1 MKKLFLATALSIT
14 GASSFLLISPSK
26 AACLTTSMTSN
37 CATFNPA
44 TSSTAE
50 YFAFNDGDFIMGEK
64 ITALRINAGPD
75 LSGVYPITI
84 TDIFYSW
91 DAGVTYTQAG
101 LSQTSFTLTSQGQT
115 GTDLLPTDQFKPGGG
130 TIGLNQFRIKYTL
143 PAGTYTPLGT
153 GIGDNYIQAFVASN
167 NTANSLPQTQTRI
180 STPVQGSSGTAV
192 PGPLPLLGVS
202 AAFGFSRSLRK
213 RIRQGV

>member
-1 MKKLFLATALSIT
+1 MKKLFLATALSLA
-14 GASSFLLISPSK
+14 GASCFLLISPSK
-26 AACLTTSMTSN
+26 AACLTTSGTSN
-37 CATFNPA
+37 CATFDPA
-44 TSSTAE
+44 TPSTAE

-84 TDIFYSW
+84 TNIFYSW

-101 LSQTSFTLTSQGQT
+101 LSQTSFTLTSPGQT
-115 GTDLLPTDQFKPGGG
+115 GTDLLPIDQIKPGGG

-167 NTANSLPQTQTRI
+167 KINNSLPQTQTRI
-180 STPVQGSSGTAV
+180 STPVQVSV

-202 AAFGFSRSLRK
+202 AAFGFSRRLRK
-213 RIRQGV
+213 RIRPGV